1 MSHAAVDVRPPIS
14 FAAQSTHSSSA
25 SQNPDSNHS
34 FNFDSNYSGDY
45 SDNRQDS
52 ISSSFRAAAECDH
65 GAPFALNI
73 TRAGSRARPR
83 LVKVRKQ
90 LGNQQSRSRA
100 VSNEGGSIYNSFGF
114 DFGRVG
120 NGAGTLNGISKS
132 SNWVINDTGA
142 CQGFSF
148 SNGDVKSVKPESVDF
163 VFGAHPSVLNSELGS
178 DVRGISESVGNLGG
192 EDGRKVKV
200 LNGMQLGKIENVG
213 FAFGAKQS
221 GFKSNSYD
229 RKKLSGE
236 SARKSMVGDKGN
248 VEAEPELERRKHHDV
263 CLLFE
268 ADWINVTY
276 DSDAE
281 KRECGECVNKLGS
294 EIIGKT
300 KLQTETE
307 GGKHDNV
314 GFAFGNSQ
322 SDTPSKLNP
331 EKGESGGNLEK
342 VDSDGDKMNR
352 ETEKVT
358 SKFAGQRATP
368 SISTSE
374 KRECSKKV
382 SILDSENNGILKY
395 RNEVEFRK
403 CDDLDFV
410 FGSSWFN
417 SVSKNSEKRES
428 GETFG
433 KLRTKERG
441 KVKMESGAESH
452 KTKATAKHFDTD
464 VNGSSN
470 EKFDPRV
477 FVFGSGSKKDY
488 SFNEC
493 RASKCPG
500 EMQLNNE
507 HFDNCDSVKA
517 RISGLSSDGQGKG
530 KFISGGSSNVAN
542 ASSTSTLLNLPDIL
556 IKMKIDD
563 SEDVDGTEKIGDVNK
578 NSCTNSGASFMF
590 GRSEKAYGS
599 FDTRSVGL
607 GKDLDAGQFHQGQAN
622 DDIQRVAFAAPSS
635 FSSDGH
641 DSQPIGS
648 ASEIHFIGGLGTKD
662 GNCFTSIPDGS
673 RVSFTTFNE
682 PKWNPSCFEGNL
694 FPEINKKME
703 SLVKRRSMKDK
714 RSNKTGGNVKPSSS
728 YKQKPAQDH
737 VPHEISSK
745 NHNSPG
751 CYSPMGFSTFQE
763 TSIADPYLREASVTS
778 PEFSCVDN
786 DLASSG
792 LRSTVPNDSKD
803 EDLATAEGSDINK
816 TSELKYREQ
825 HEEKFCGHNE
835 GRTGM
840 SSNTERQENNCRT
853 QFYSASRL
861 EEQERFFTFSASSYA
876 QGSLSATRRQQRK
889 KSRGKVGHDSSAS
902 SSHLDAVDKSEAHEQ
917 LQADV
922 SFSAA
927 IQETCDQLRIRGNQ
941 AYKDQE
947 LSKAED
953 LYTQGIVSVPSS
965 ERLGC
970 CLRPLLLCYSNR
982 AATRMFLG
990 RIREALGDCVM
1001 AITLDPNFLK
1011 AQMRAANCHLVLGE
1025 VDDALRCF
1033 NKCLESGGGVCLDRK
1048 VILEAADGLQKAQKV
1063 AENTNRAAKLLEQK
1077 TSDATLIALEIIAEA
1092 LSISLYSEKLLE
1104 MKAEALYMLHKYEEA
1119 IQLCEQSLSFAEKNC
1134 ASLSTVANVEGYGCE
1149 VYSTIR
1155 LWRWC
1160 LIPKCYFHLGRLE
1173 AALELIQKLEQAES
1187 IRDGYIKKNLELSTS
1202 LAVTIHELLR
1212 HKRAGNEA
1220 FQTRKYTEAIEHYTI
1235 ALSSNVK
1242 SRPFAAICLCNRAAA
1257 YQALGQTAD
1266 AIADCSLAVA
1276 LDGNYAKAVR
1286 RRATLH
1292 EMIRDYKQAASDL
1305 QRLVSILENCFDKKA
1320 KQSGT
1325 PDRST
1330 SSVKELRQAQ
1340 KHLPLM
1346 EEKAKEGIPLDF
1358 YLILGI
1364 KPSDPASDI
1373 KKAYRK
1379 AALRHHPDKAGQ
1391 FLARSESGDEGR
1403 LWKEISQE
1411 VHKDADRLFKMIG
1424 EAYAV
1429 LSDATKR
1436 SEYDLEEDR
1445 RKARKESHRSEGY
1458 RRTSNVYSSPF
1469 GSSTNR
1475 GNWWENWK
1483 THGNSHSQW

>member
-1 MSHAAVDVRPPIS
+1 MSPAAVGVRPPIS
-14 FAAQSTHSSSA
+14 SAAQSTPSSSA

-45 SDNRQDS
+45 SDNRQNS
-52 ISSSFRAAAECDH
+52 ISSSFGAAAECDR
-65 GAPFALNI
+65 GAPFALNV

-100 VSNEGGSIYNSFGF
+100 VSKEGGSIFNPFEF
-114 DFGRVG
+114 DSSRVG
-120 NGAGTLNGISKS
+120 DGAGTLNGISKS

-142 CQGFSF
+142 CKGFSF
-148 SNGDVKSVKPESVDF
+148 SNGDIKSEKPEGVDF
-163 VFGAHPSVLNSELGS
+163 VFGANPSVFNSELGS
-178 DVRGISESVGNLGG
+178 EVRGISESVGNLDG
-192 EDGRKVKV
+192 EDGGKVKV
-200 LNGMQLGKIENVG
+200 LNGMQLGKTENVG

-236 SARKSMVGDKGN
+236 NARKSMVGDKGN
-248 VEAEPELERRKHHDV
+248 VEAQPELERGKLHDF
-263 CLLFE
+263 CFLFE
-268 ADWINVTY
+268 ADWSNMAS

-294 EIIGKT
+294 EGIGKT

-322 SDTPSKLNP
+322 NDKPLNLNP

-342 VDSDGDKMNR
+342 VDSDGDKMHR
-352 ETEKVT
+352 ENETVT
-358 SKFAGQRATP
+358 NKFAGQNAIG

-382 SILDSENNGILKY
+382 GILDSENNGILKY
-395 RNEVEFRK
+395 GNEVEFQK
-403 CDDLDFV
+403 HDDLDFV

-433 KLRTKERG
+433 KLGTKERG
-441 KVKMESGAESH
+441 EVKMKSGAESH

-477 FVFGSGSKKDY
+477 FVFGSGTKKDY

-493 RASKCPG
+493 RASQCSG

-507 HFDNCDSVKA
+507 HFENCDSVKA
-517 RISGLSSDGQGKG
+517 QISGLSSDGQGKG
-530 KFISGGSSNVAN
+530 KSISGGSSNVAS
-542 ASSTSTLLNLPDIL
+542 ASSTSTLFNLPDEL
-556 IKMKIDD
+556 IKVKIDD
-563 SEDVDGTEKIGDVNK
+563 SEDVDGTEKIVDVNK
-578 NSCTNSGASFMF
+578 NSCTNFGPSFMF
-590 GRSEKAYGS
+590 DRREKASGS
-599 FDTRSVGL
+599 FDTRSVGVS
-607 GKDLDAGQFHQGQAN
+607 KDLDASQFHQGQAN
-622 DDIQRVAFAAPSS
+622 DDIQRVASAAPSS
-635 FSSDGH
+635 FSSNGH
-641 DSQPIGS
+641 GSQPIGS
-648 ASEIHFIGGLGTKD
+648 ASEVHFIGGLGTKD

-673 RVSFTTFNE
+673 RVSFTTLNE

-694 FPEINKKME
+694 FLNKKME
-703 SLVKRRSMKDK
+703 SRVKRRYMKDK

-737 VPHEISSK
+737 VSHEISSK
-745 NHNSPG
+745 NPNSPG
-751 CYSPMGFSTFQE
+751 CYSPMDFSPYQE
-763 TSIADPYLREASVTS
+763 TSIADPYLKEASVTS
-778 PEFSCVDN
+778 PEFSFVDN

-803 EDLATAEGSDINK
+803 EDLATAEGLDVNK
-816 TSELKYREQ
+816 TSGQKSREQ

-840 SSNTERQENNCRT
+840 SSSTERQENNCRT
-853 QFYSASRL
+853 QFYSASRV

-889 KSRGKVGHDSSAS
+889 KSRGKVDHDSSAS
-902 SSHLDAVDKSEAHEQ
+902 SPHLDAVDKSEAHEQ
-917 LQADV
+917 LQGDV

-1011 AQMRAANCHLVLGE
+1011 AQMRAANCQLVLGE
-1025 VDDALRCF
+1025 VDDAMQCF

-1048 VILEAADGLQKAQKV
+1048 FIIEAADGLQKAQKV
-1063 AENTNRAAKLLEQK
+1063 AENTNRAAKLLEQR
-1077 TSDATLIALEIIAEA
+1077 TSDAALIALEIIAEA

-1134 ASLSTVANVEGYGCE
+1134 ASLSTVANVESYGYE
-1149 VYSTIR
+1149 VYSTVR

-1173 AALELIQKLEQAES
+1173 AALELLQKLEQAES
-1187 IRDGYIKKNLELSTS
+1187 ITDRYINKNLELSTS
-1202 LAVTIHELLR
+1202 LAVTIRELLR

-1235 ALSSNVK
+1235 ALSSNVQ
-1242 SRPFAAICLCNRAAA
+1242 SRPFSAICLCNRAAA
-1257 YQALGQTAD
+1257 FQALGQTAD
-1266 AIADCSLAVA
+1266 AIADCSLAVT

-1364 KPSDPASDI
+1364 KPSDPVSDI

-1391 FLARSESGDEGR
+1391 FLARSESGDEGQ

-1411 VHKDADRLFKMIG
+1411 VHKDADRIFKMIG

-1429 LSDATKR
+1429 LSDANKQLL
-1436 SEYDLEEDR
+1436 YPD
-1445 RKARKESHRSEGY
+1445 
-1458 RRTSNVYSSPF
+1458 
-1469 GSSTNR
+1469 
-1475 GNWWENWK
+1475 
-1483 THGNSHSQW
+1483 

>member
-1 MSHAAVDVRPPIS
+1 
-14 FAAQSTHSSSA
+14 
-25 SQNPDSNHS
+25 
-34 FNFDSNYSGDY
+34 
-45 SDNRQDS
+45 
-52 ISSSFRAAAECDH
+52 
-65 GAPFALNI
+65 
-73 TRAGSRARPR
+73 
-83 LVKVRKQ
+83 
-90 LGNQQSRSRA
+90 
-100 VSNEGGSIYNSFGF
+100 
-114 DFGRVG
+114 
-120 NGAGTLNGISKS
+120 
-132 SNWVINDTGA
+132 
-142 CQGFSF
+142 
-148 SNGDVKSVKPESVDF
+148 
-163 VFGAHPSVLNSELGS
+163 
-178 DVRGISESVGNLGG
+178 
-192 EDGRKVKV
+192 
-200 LNGMQLGKIENVG
+200 MQLGKTENVG

-221 GFKSNSYD
+221 GVKSNSYD

-236 SARKSMVGDKGN
+236 NGRKSMVGDEGN
-248 VEAEPELERRKHHDV
+248 VEAEPELERGKLHDV
-263 CLLFE
+263 CFLFE
-268 ADWINVTY
+268 ADWRNMAS

-281 KRECGECVNKLGS
+281 KRECGECVNKLGF
-294 EIIGKT
+294 EGIRKT

-322 SDTPSKLNP
+322 NDTPLNLNP

-342 VDSDGDKMNR
+342 VDFDGDKMNR
-352 ETEKVT
+352 ETETVT
-358 SKFAGQRATP
+358 NKFAGQSAIG

-374 KRECSKKV
+374 KRECSKNV
-382 SILDSENNGILKY
+382 SILDSENNGILKFG
-395 RNEVEFRK
+395 NEVEFRK
-403 CDDLDFV
+403 HDDLDFV

-433 KLRTKERG
+433 KLGTKERG
-441 KVKMESGAESH
+441 KVIMESGAESH
-452 KTKATAKHFDTD
+452 KTNATAKHFDTD
-464 VNGSSN
+464 LNGSSN

-477 FVFGSGSKKDY
+477 FVFGSGTKKDY

-493 RASKCPG
+493 RASKCSG

-507 HFDNCDSVKA
+507 HFENCGSVKA
-517 RISGLSSDGQGKG
+517 QISGLSSDGQGKG
-530 KFISGGSSNVAN
+530 KSISGGRSNVAG
-542 ASSTSTLLNLPDIL
+542 ASSKSTLFNLLDEL

-563 SEDVDGTEKIGDVNK
+563 SEDFDGTEKIGDVNK
-578 NSCTNSGASFMF
+578 NSCTNSGPSFMF
-590 GRSEKAYGS
+590 ERSEKASGS
-599 FDTRSVGL
+599 FDTRSVGVS
-607 GKDLDAGQFHQGQAN
+607 KDLDASQFHQGQAN
-622 DDIQRVAFAAPSS
+622 DDIQRVASAAPSS
-635 FSSDGH
+635 FSSNGH
-641 DSQPIGS
+641 GSQPIGS
-648 ASEIHFIGGLGTKD
+648 ASEVHFIGGLGTKD

-694 FPEINKKME
+694 FLNKKME
-703 SLVKRRSMKDK
+703 SRVKRRSMKDK

-745 NHNSPG
+745 NPNSPG
-751 CYSPMGFSTFQE
+751 CYSPMDFSPYQE

-803 EDLATAEGSDINK
+803 EDLATAEGLDVNK
-816 TSELKYREQ
+816 TSGQKSREQ

-853 QFYSASRL
+853 QFYSASRV
-861 EEQERFFTFSASSYA
+861 EEQERFFTFSAPSYA
-876 QGSLSATRRQQRK
+876 QGSLSATRRKQRK
-889 KSRGKVGHDSSAS
+889 KSRGKVDHDSSAS
-902 SSHLDAVDKSEAHEQ
+902 SPHLDAVDKSEAHEQ
-917 LQADV
+917 LQGDV

-1011 AQMRAANCHLVLGE
+1011 AQMRAANCQLVLGE
-1025 VDDALRCF
+1025 VDDAMQCF

-1048 VILEAADGLQKAQKV
+1048 VIIEAADGLQKAQKV
-1063 AENTNRAAKLLEQK
+1063 AENTNCAAKLLEQR
-1077 TSDATLIALEIIAEA
+1077 TSDAALIALEIIAEA

-1104 MKAEALYMLHKYEEA
+1104 MKAEALYVLHKYEEA

-1134 ASLSTVANVEGYGCE
+1134 ASLSTVANVESYGCE
-1149 VYSTIR
+1149 VYSTVR

-1173 AALELIQKLEQAES
+1173 AALELLQKLEQAES
-1187 IRDGYIKKNLELSTS
+1187 IRDRYINKNLELSTS

-1235 ALSSNVK
+1235 ALSSNVQ

-1266 AIADCSLAVA
+1266 AIADCSLAVT

-1325 PDRST
+1325 PDIST

-1340 KHLPLM
+1340 KHLSLM

-1391 FLARSESGDEGR
+1391 FLARSESGDEGQ

-1411 VHKDADRLFKMIG
+1411 VHKDADRIFKMIG
-1424 EAYAV
+1424 EAYAI
-1429 LSDATKR
+1429 LSDANKH
-1436 SEYDLEEDR
+1436 LL
-1445 RKARKESHRSEGY
+1445 
-1458 RRTSNVYSSPF
+1458 YSD
-1469 GSSTNR
+1469 
-1475 GNWWENWK
+1475 
-1483 THGNSHSQW
+1483 